1 MKRKI
6 GVTVL
11 AFLLA
16 AGMMGCT
23 STGQKEEKPKEET
36 QQSTETK
43 QEQTAE
49 KPAEKPAEEKK
60 EADSKPTGEKI
71 VLYTNNGSDGRKE
84 WVREEA
90 AKAGF
95 DVEVVELGGGKLTA
109 RVISEK
115 NQPIA
120 DVVWGPSEAQFNS
133 MKKEDILMQWTP
145 TWVDQVEGTEY
156 TKDGLSYPYEV
167 QPKIMLANSE
177 LYTAETAPKDY
188 PDLWEK
194 EEFHGKYAV
203 PAKFEGTTNR
213 AILSGILVRYLDKDS
228 ETGISDE
235 GWEALR
241 QYFKYGYRTP
251 EGENDFENMA
261 KGKVPIT
268 FTFASG
274 LKNKADAFH
283 HNPLVITPAIGLPSN
298 TNHIGIVKKSDT
310 KKTEEAE
317 RFANWLCGGDTIGR
331 YAQQFGILPANKEAV
346 EQATDAMKELSK
358 NMKAQ
363 DIDWEFVSEH
373 IEDWI
378 SKIELEILE

>member
-71 VLYTNNGSDGRKE
+71 VLYANIGSDGRKE

-156 TKDGLSYPYEV
+156 TKDGLSYP
-167 QPKIMLANSE
+167 
-177 LYTAETAPKDY
+177 
-188 PDLWEK
+188 
-194 EEFHGKYAV
+194 
-203 PAKFEGTTNR
+203 
-213 AILSGILVRYLDKDS
+213 
-228 ETGISDE
+228 
-235 GWEALR
+235 
-241 QYFKYGYRTP
+241 
-251 EGENDFENMA
+251 
-261 KGKVPIT
+261 
-268 FTFASG
+268 
-274 LKNKADAFH
+274 
-283 HNPLVITPAIGLPSN
+283 
-298 TNHIGIVKKSDT
+298 
-310 KKTEEAE
+310 
-317 RFANWLCGGDTIGR
+317 
-331 YAQQFGILPANKEAV
+331 
-346 EQATDAMKELSK
+346 
-358 NMKAQ
+358 
-363 DIDWEFVSEH
+363 
-373 IEDWI
+373 
-378 SKIELEILE
+378 